1 MAEAG
6 TAIRVVLADDDELY
20 VASLGELIERQPELT
35 VVGTAHN
42 GIEAIELAEQMEP
55 DAVVVDLHMPRL
67 DGVSTVARLRHDYPA
82 MCLIALTGD
91 PPPELQSAAREA
103 GADTV
108 LHKSEMLDG
117 LLDRLA
123 MRRAHADAR

>member
-1 MAEAG
+1 ALMA
-6 TAIRVVLADDDELY
+6 
-20 VASLGELIERQPELT
+20 RQPEPAA
-35 VVGTAHN
+35 VATAHDW
-42 GIEAIELAEQMEP
+42 IEALVRAGPPEP
-55 DAVVVDLHMPRL
+55 EPVVVDLPMPRL

-82 MCLIALTGD
+82 MCLIALTGA
-91 PPPELQSAAREA
+91 PSPELQSAAREA

-123 MRRAHADAR
+123 MGRAHADAR